1 MPKIDCSSFSIDGP
15 KGQNDD
21 RLLLPI
27 TVADGWVSA
36 VADGVGGNAGGG
48 RAAEVA
54 LETIQK
60 GFSAIADGSF
70 KLLFDKACELMRAEA
85 SITPE
90 FAKMATT
97 LSVIAVS
104 HRMARIGHVG
114 DSRIYH
120 IRDNGIVTRTRD
132 QSEVAE
138 LVRQQ
143 VLTPAQ
149 AKRYPRRN
157 VILSYLGPEAKFDLF
172 EVQFEVRKNDIILLL
187 TDGVYKEVRKSEIL
201 ETLSNARD
209 IGQFIEK
216 IKEKLVSSEV
226 RDDSTIVAIRV

>member
-1 MPKIDCSSFSIDGP
+1 MPKMDCSSFSIDGP

-21 RLLLPI
+21 RLLLPTI
-27 TVADGWVSA
+27 VADGWVSA

-48 RAAEVA
+48 RAAEIA

-60 GFSAIADGSF
+60 GLSAIADSSF

-90 FAKMATT
+90 FDKMATT

-104 HRMARIGHVG
+104 HGTARIGHVG

-172 EVQFEVRKNDIILLL
+172 EDQFEVRSDDMILLL
-187 TDGVYKEVRKSEIL
+187 TDGVYKEIRKSEIL
-201 ETLSNARD
+201 KMVSTTKD
-209 IGQFIEK
+209 IEEFTDR
-216 IKEKLVSSEV
+216 IKTKLAFGEI
-226 RDDSTIVAIRV
+226 RDDSTIVAIRI